1 MTDLTALSDA
11 DLLALARGNSAT
23 PAAKPLSEMTDDEL
37 RAAHQAVSIPM
48 DVIQSA
54 GSEAAKSFV
63 NTPRAIRDL
72 PELPTRALTWIAEHV
87 LPEGVSSQIKGAREA
102 LQGLYAPDTIDRATA
117 KVEAAIPQHEPET
130 KYGEY
135 AKTAGEFVGSPL
147 SYLGPGS
154 IVAKI
159 LTATTGGVGS
169 EAAGQATKGS
179 KYEELARLLGG
190 AAGAAGPSAAARVV
204 TPLPISARRQAL
216 VDTLTHEGI
225 QPTAGQITGRPA
237 LRYAESA
244 LGDYP
249 GAGGQAA
256 RAQERSAEQF
266 TEAAMGRTGEVVRA
280 APDEPILANPERMT
294 AARDRIAGEFNDLSA
309 RNTLIFD
316 QPFANEIHR
325 IATDYGRTLPVQQR
339 EIVANYIQDLTN
351 AAAHPPG
358 GLAALPGEIY
368 QRTRSRLSAQSNA
381 MRQAD
386 GHFSRVL
393 GEMRDALDA
402 AMERSIQAT
411 NPADAGAWAAAR
423 RQYGNMRDIERGAAA
438 SGEQAAEGLLSP
450 MQLRTGLAS
459 GANRGR
465 YARGEGNLGPLVRAG
480 NAILRPLPQSGSMP
494 RVVSAAIPSAIGS
507 AAGALTGGPPG
518 AALGS
523 MAGVA
528 APAAIGRLLMSRPAQ
543 AYLGNQLLS
552 PAIRDHSTRAAIAR
566 ALLADAMSER

>member
-11 DLLALARGNSAT
+11 DLLALARGNSGT
-23 PAAKPLSEMTDDEL
+23 PVAKPLSEMTDDEL
-37 RAAHQAVSIPM
+37 RAAHQAASPVE
-48 DVIQSA
+48 DVVKSA
-54 GSEAAKSFV
+54 ASGAAKSLV
-63 NTPRAIRDL
+63 NTPRSLRDL

-102 LQGLYAPDTIDRATA
+102 LQGLYVPDTIDRATA
-117 KVEAAIPQHEPET
+117 KVEAAIPQHKPET

-135 AKTAGEFVGSPL
+135 AQTAGEFVGSPL
-147 SYLGPGS
+147 SYLGPGG
-154 IVAKI
+154 IGAKV
-159 LTATTGGVGS
+159 LTATTGGLGS
-169 EAAGQATKGS
+169 EAAGQATAGS

-190 AAGAAGPSAAARVV
+190 AAGAAAPSAAARVV

-216 VDTLTHEGI
+216 VDTLHNEEVY
-225 QPTAGQITGRPA
+225 PTAGQVTGRPA

-249 GAGGQAA
+249 GAGGKAA
-256 RAQERSAEQF
+256 AAQERTAEQF
-266 TEAAMGRTGEVVRA
+266 TEAAMKRTGEVRKV
-280 APDEPILANPERMT
+280 PDEPVLANPERMT
-294 AARDRIAGEFNDLSA
+294 AAADRIGNEFKALSA
-309 RNTLIFD
+309 RNTMVFD
-316 QPFANEIHR
+316 APLVADIQR
-325 IATDYGRTLPVQQR
+325 IATDYGRTLPAQQR
-339 EIVANYIQDLTN
+339 EIVGNYIQDLLN
-351 AAAHPPG
+351 AASHPAGGPG
-358 GLAALPGEIY
+358 LLAGDIY
-368 QRTRSRLSAQSNA
+368 QRTRSRLTAQSNA

-386 GHFSRVL
+386 GHFSSVL
-393 GEMRDALDA
+393 GEMRDALDN
-402 AMERSIQAT
+402 AMERSIQTT

-423 RQYGNMRDIERGAAA
+423 RQYGNMKDIERGAAA

-450 MQLRTGLAS
+450 QQLRTGLAA

-465 YARGEGNLGPLVRAG
+465 YARGQGDLAELVRAG
-480 NAILRPLPQSGSMP
+480 NAILRPLPQSGTGP

-507 AAGALTGGPPG
+507 AAGALTGGAPG

-528 APAAIGRLLMSRPAQ
+528 APAAIGRLLMSRPVQ

-566 ALLADAMSER
+566 ALLADAMSGR